1 MGIEDDF
8 RAVIEN
14 AVMRAAE
21 QAGEEEI
28 MRILK
33 SGKLSKAITASAP
46 EIGSSISDGLAE
58 RTPGLIIE
66 RRANEA
72 GIAEMIRQAYSP
84 GLDLC
89 ESVLRSAHEI
99 GEEYVDLSTPEGEDD
114 VPILRWVLGHLHA
127 RSCRIAEEALV
138 LLRTGYGLG
147 AYSRWRALHE
157 VVVVGEFIKQSGD
170 DTAARYYDHMAI
182 NRWRLLKAASESGR
196 LDEHEQGVLA
206 QAQERVDK
214 LADIYGAEFR
224 SDYGWAVKA
233 LSGQPHS
240 GFRGIQAATD
250 FTHLQVDYRESSS
263 AVHAVAVGVLE
274 PPDAEHLGTTLVTG
288 ASPLVIATPAH
299 AVALSLLVTT
309 GTLLTSTDSWAAP
322 FLLSALSTLC
332 DRVGDALVAAEADV
346 ERRLREERES
356 EQE

>member
-21 QAGEEEI
+21 QAGEDEI
-28 MRILK
+28 MRILE
-33 SGKLSKAITASAP
+33 SGKLGEAIAASAP
-46 EIGSSISDGLAE
+46 EVGSSIADGLAE

-72 GIAEMIRQAYSP
+72 GIAEMIRQAYGP

-99 GEEYVDLSTPEGEDD
+99 GEEYVDLSAPEGEDG

-138 LLRTGYGLG
+138 LLRAGYGLG

-157 VVVVGEFIKQSGD
+157 VVVVGEFIKQSGED
-170 DTAARYYDHMAI
+170 AAARYYDHMAI
-182 NRWRLLKAASESGR
+182 NRWQLLKAASESGR
-196 LDEHEQGVLA
+196 LDEHERGALS
-206 QAQERVDK
+206 QAQERKDK
-214 LADIYGAEFR
+214 LVGVYGEEFT

-233 LSGQPHS
+233 LVGQPYG

-250 FTHLQVDYRESSS
+250 FTHLRVDYREASS
-263 AVHAVAVGVLE
+263 AVHAVAVWVLE

-299 AVALSLLVTT
+299 AVALSLLVST

-322 FLLSALSTLC
+322 FLLSAISTLS
-332 DRVGDALVAAEADV
+332 DRAGDLLVAAEADV
-346 ERRLREERES
+346 ERRLREEQES
-356 EQE
+356 EQK

>member
-21 QAGEEEI
+21 QAGEEAV
-28 MRILK
+28 MRVLE
-33 SGKLSKAITASAP
+33 SGKLGAAIAESAP
-46 EIGSSISDGLAE
+46 EIGASVADGLVD
-58 RTPGLIIE
+58 RTPRLIVE

-72 GIAEMIRQAYSP
+72 GIAEAIRQAYGP

-89 ESVLRSAHEI
+89 EGVVRSAHEI
-99 GEEYVDLSTPEGEDD
+99 GEEYIDLSAPEGEDG
-114 VPILRWVLGHLHA
+114 VPVLRWVLGHLHA

-138 LLRTGYGLG
+138 LLRAGYGLG

-170 DTAARYYDHMAI
+170 DTAARYYDHMAV
-182 NRWRLLKAASESGR
+182 NRWQLLKAASESRR
-196 LDEHEQGVLA
+196 LDEHELSALA
-206 QAQERVDK
+206 QAQKRVDE
-214 LADIYGAEFR
+214 LVDVYGAEFLG
-224 SDYGWAVKA
+224 DYGWAVKA
-233 LSGQPHS
+233 LSGQPDG

-250 FTHLQVDYRESSS
+250 FTHLRVDYREASS
-263 AVHAVAVGVLE
+263 AIHAVAVWVLE

-299 AVALSLLVTT
+299 AVALSLLVST
-309 GTLLTSTDSWAAP
+309 GTLLTSSDSWAAP
-322 FLLSALSTLC
+322 FLLSAISTLC
-332 DRVGDALVAAEADV
+332 DRTGDMLVAAEADV
-346 ERRLREERES
+346 ERRLREEREI

>member
-33 SGKLSKAITASAP
+33 SGKLGRAITASAP
-46 EIGSSISDGLAE
+46 EIGSSIADGLAE

-72 GIAEMIRQAYSP
+72 GIAEMIRQAYGP

-196 LDEHEQGVLA
+196 LDENEQGVLA
-206 QAQERVDK
+206 QAQERVDE
-214 LADIYGAEFR
+214 LADIYGAEFVR
-224 SDYGWAVKA
+224 DYGWAVKA

-263 AVHAVAVGVLE
+263 AVHAVAVWVLE
-274 PPDAEHLGTTLVTG
+274 PRTPSTSGP
-288 ASPLVIATPAH
+288 PL
-299 AVALSLLVTT
+299 
-309 GTLLTSTDSWAAP
+309 
-322 FLLSALSTLC
+322 
-332 DRVGDALVAAEADV
+332 
-346 ERRLREERES
+346 
-356 EQE
+356 